1 MLDAIFSSPYFVW
14 PVSILLASF
23 IFSLAIFI
31 HEFGHFLAARL
42 LGLKADVFSIGFG
55 PALWKRTIGQT
66 EWRISAI
73 PFGGYVSLPQLDPDG
88 MKNLQGEHGDP
99 LPPAT
104 PWKRIIVAI
113 AGPMGNV
120 MLALFCAICIA
131 VCAPVEAIGGST
143 TIGYV
148 KRDSSAWNAGLRRGD
163 TLLSVNE
170 TPVATWMAFQ
180 TECFLSGT
188 TNDVVR
194 ITYERD
200 AQQYTTEAVLDTQ
213 VNPSE
218 AIYVVGGVSPGP
230 VMLGISDIAPNSPAE
245 QAGLQKFDIILAING
260 TPFEQFEQLTD
271 APLTRDGA
279 PITLR
284 VRRAQEEFDVT
295 LTPQLLSPEEEQP
308 RLGVGLALLG
318 KPQYPWMS
326 ERGVLAQIKSDVSS
340 IVRVLRAL
348 TAPKVEGERGRAA
361 KGLGGP
367 LMIFAVLAQV
377 VQMGLWASLGFL
389 RLICI
394 NLAFINL
401 LPLPV
406 LDGGHV
412 LFASCA
418 VVLRKELNPKVVGYI
433 TTAFSFL
440 LIAMMIWFLFADLRR
455 FIINLFF

>member
-1 MLDAIFSSPYFVW
+1 MLETIFSSPYFVW

-66 EWRISAI
+66 EWRISVI

-88 MKNLQGEHGDP
+88 MKNLQGEHGEP
-99 LPPAT
+99 LPPAA

-120 MLALFCAICIA
+120 VLALICAACIA
-131 VCAPVEAIGGST
+131 IGAPVEAIGGST

-148 KRDSSAWNAGLRRGD
+148 KQDSSAWNAGIRRGD
-163 TLLSVNE
+163 TIVRVND

-213 VNPSE
+213 VSSSE
-218 AIYVVGGVSPGP
+218 AIYVVGGLQPGP
-230 VMLGISDIAPNSPAE
+230 LELGIAEVVPDSPAA
-245 QAGLQKFDIILAING
+245 QAGLQARDIILMIND
-260 TPFEQFEQLTD
+260 TPFANFEQLTE
-271 APLTRDGA
+271 APLSPDST
-279 PITLR
+279 PITLQI
-284 VRRAQEEFDVT
+284 RRGQEEFKVS
-295 LTPQLLSPEEEQP
+295 LLPQQLATEDERP
-308 RLGVGLALLG
+308 RVGIELALFG
-318 KPQYPWMS
+318 KAHYPWMA
-326 ERGVLAQIKSDVSS
+326 ERGVYAQIKGDLNS
-340 IVRVLRAL
+340 ILRVLRAL
-348 TAPKVEGERGRAA
+348 TMPKVEGERGRAA

-377 VQMGLWASLGFL
+377 VQMGLWVSLGFL

-406 LDGGHV
+406 LDGGHT
-412 LFASCA
+412 LLALCA
-418 VVLRKELNPKVVGYI
+418 VVLRKELNQKVVGYI